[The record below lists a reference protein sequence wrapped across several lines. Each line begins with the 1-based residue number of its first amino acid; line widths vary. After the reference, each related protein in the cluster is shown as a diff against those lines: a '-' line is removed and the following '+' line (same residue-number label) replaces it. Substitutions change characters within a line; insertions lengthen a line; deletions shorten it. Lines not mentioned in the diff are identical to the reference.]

1 MLDKVLT
8 PNDRK
13 EALGVWSFFGLIE
26 NRQDG
31 LTLRIKFSRLRLMSH
46 IPPEPQTGEQSLFDL
61 FLSLPIPFSR
71 TGRFMHLKRWVQ
83 WLHRFV

>member
-26 NRQDG
+26 NRHDG
-31 LTLRIKFSRLRLMSH
+31 LTFTNQVFKIAID
-46 IPPEPQTGEQSLFDL
+46 IPHPT
-61 FLSLPIPFSR
+61 
-71 TGRFMHLKRWVQ
+71 
-83 WLHRFV
+83 